1 VPHKLV
7 IVVRTDLEMGRGKAA
22 AQAAHAAV
30 TATLRTLGEPGTRTW
45 LEEGQPKVV
54 LRAGSPE
61 ELAEVTRRAADAGLP
76 EVTIHD
82 AGRTQVPGGTP
93 TCCAVGPAEIARL
106 DEITGD
112 LRLL

>member
-1 VPHKLV
+1 MPHKLV

-30 TATLRTLGEPGTRTW
+30 TATLRTLGEPATRTW

-54 LRAGSPE
+54 LRVGSQD
-61 ELAEVTRRAADAGLP
+61 ELDEVTRRAAGAGLP
-76 EVTIHD
+76 VVTIHD
-82 AGRTQVPGGTP
+82 AGRTQVPSGTP
-93 TCCAVGPAEIARL
+93 TCCGLGPAAIEAL
-106 DEITGD
+106 DAVSGG

>member
-1 VPHKLV
+1 MPHKLV

-30 TATLRTLGEPGTRTW
+30 TATLRTLGEPATRTW

-54 LRAGSPE
+54 LRVGSQD
-61 ELAEVTRRAADAGLP
+61 ELDEVARRAAGAGLP
-76 EVTIHD
+76 VVTIHD
-82 AGRTQVPGGTP
+82 AGRTQVPSGTP
-93 TCCAVGPAEIARL
+93 TCCGLGPAAIEAL
-106 DEITGD
+106 DAVSGG